1 MESNSSN
8 VVEKLKKLRE
18 PFPKEEISKLPKP
31 TKRQTEELKADIRK
45 GIRCKECGGWHHKDV
60 IHLDYVGHAAVTNR
74 LLSVD
79 PTWSYDFMCK
89 DAAGMP
95 VFDKLG
101 GLWIELTVCGVTRK
115 GYGCAEGKN
124 GPDAIKEI
132 IGDALRNASMRF
144 GVALELWAKDGLIV
158 DDAETKPAD
167 KETVAVKNEQYSDIE
182 RQKDK
187 ELYEYIA
194 KSIYK
199 IKELI
204 RETGSSMPEFIKF
217 IGAKSLENAT
227 KEQLD
232 YGLSALMKKKEQLI
246 NAINGGAHD

>member
-79 PTWSYDFMCK
+79 PAWSYDFMCK

-95 VFDKLG
+95 VFDKFG

-167 KETVAVKNEQYSDIE
+167 KETVAVKNEQYSESNRDTTI
-182 RQKDK
+182 KIGG
-187 ELYEYIA
+187 LV
-194 KSIYK
+194 YK

-204 RETGSSMPEFIKF
+204 RETGSSTPEFLKF

-232 YGLSALMKKKEQLI
+232 YGLAALMKKEQLKMQLMG
-246 NAINGGAHD
+246 GGA